1 MATTVTSAATAPPLQ
16 GTVTS
21 NGTGSGLDVQG
32 IVQKLVAAEGAPQ
45 STRLDAAEAAAQAK
59 VSALGSLRSALSSFQ
74 DSLAKVK
81 DLTTFQGRKV
91 VLSSEEFLSAT
102 ASSTAVPA
110 TYSVEVEQLAQA
122 QKLQSTSFASSS
134 AVVGTGT
141 LTITSGGKT
150 FNVVIDSTNN
160 TVAKIAA
167 AINSSD
173 AGTKVVATVIN
184 GANGTATLTLTA
196 RTTGT
201 ANALT
206 VSQTGGDGG
215 LAAIQYP
222 KSGGSGLTQISRAA
236 RRESEDRRH
245 GSDERDEH
253 DHWSDDGVQIDLHK
267 PNDLGD
273 TSTVTVQ
280 YDQPGA
286 RTLIDSL
293 VKSYNGVVDAVK
305 SVASYDASAQK
316 AGPLFGDLGVS
327 NLVDQLR
334 RVLGSPVT
342 GVDSSVNM
350 LTKIGVTF
358 DLDGHLSVDGTKLDA
373 ALTANFKDVGTLF
386 ADKNVG
392 VGARTRQHARSLP
405 RVRRRI
411 RRTQRQPEGV
421 HLRHRRPTPAAQ
433 QPARRVTGA
442 LPQAVQCAR
451 YVARADAID
460 EQLPDSAALEP
471 AGFHVLRRQ
480 EIIGME

>member
-45 STRLDAAEAAAQAK
+45 STRLDAAEAKAQAK
-59 VSALGSLRSALSSFQ
+59 LSALGSLRSALSGFQ
-74 DSLAKVK
+74 DSLAKIK

-91 VLSSEEFLSAT
+91 VQSSEEFFAAT
-102 ASSTAVPA
+102 ASSSAVPA

-122 QKLQSTSFASSS
+122 QKLQSTPFASSS
-134 AVVGTGT
+134 TAVGTGT
-141 LTITSGGKT
+141 LTITAGGQT

-160 TVAKIAA
+160 TVAGVAA
-167 AINSSD
+167 AINASA
-173 AGTKVVATVIN
+173 AGGKVVATVIN
-184 GANGTATLTLTA
+184 GAGGAATLTLTA

-206 VSQTGGDGG
+206 LSQTGGDGG

-222 KSGGSGLTQISRAA
+222 KSGGSGLTQIVAPLDASAKIDGVEVTSA
-236 RRESEDRRH
+236 TNSIT
-245 GSDERDEH
+245 SAI
-253 DHWSDDGVQIDLHK
+253 SGVQIDLK
-267 PNDLGD
+267 KANDPGD
-273 TSTVTVQ
+273 TSAATVQ

-334 RVLGSPVT
+334 RVLGSPVS

-350 LTKIGVTF
+350 LTKIGLTF

-373 ALTANFKDVGTLF
+373 ALTAHFDDVGTLF
-386 ADKNVG
+386 AGKNVG
-392 VGARTRQHARSLP
+392 IGVRVDSMLDPYLESGGVFDGRNQSLKAS
-405 RVRRRI
+405 I
-411 RRTQRQPEGV
+411 SDIGDQRQQ
-421 HLRHRRPTPAAQ
+421 LSNRLDMLQ
-433 QPARRVTGA
+433 
-442 LPQAVQCAR
+442 AR
-451 YVARADAID
+451 YLKQFNGLDTLLAQMQSTSTFLTQ
-460 EQLPDSAALEP
+460 QLSNLP
-471 AGFHVLRRQ
+471 GFTFSD
-480 EIIGME
+480 GKKS